1 MPIPTRPDLTR
12 KGLNPSGQGPDP
24 VRTGPRR
31 EGHPNPEAEVPVLP
45 SSLRIAI
52 VVERFAP
59 TGGGVEKVAWR
70 VANELERL
78 DVDVTVLTRSAD
90 AQLVTDTRSAPSV
103 QLLRVPT
110 VWQPLRVAAFSRA
123 AARVAKR
130 EGFDVVHSFS
140 RTRQQDLYRAGGGSH
155 REYLRHNYPSDP
167 TSPGARVAAWLRPSS
182 PRHRTLLGIEEAV
195 FKDPAQ
201 RIQCASKFVADALIA
216 RHDVARERIL
226 LLPNAVD
233 AMRFGTDDALAAGR
247 RLRAEI
253 DEKAER
259 IWLFPASGWK
269 RKGLT
274 TLFEATARLRDPG
287 LRLWIA
293 GRDQPEPWQKI
304 ATRLGIAD
312 QIRFLGPR
320 DDLEIVYGA
329 VDGMVLPTRYDAFAN
344 VTLEAAASGLPIVTT
359 NTNGAAEWLGEAV
372 VQLND
377 SRDTDALADAL
388 RTLSD
393 FERRRRL
400 GERAQQIARSMDWP
414 AHAAA
419 LCEEY
424 RRIVEGRGK
433 RAKDLKQS
441 GRGLS

>member
-1 MPIPTRPDLTR
+1 M
-12 KGLNPSGQGPDP
+12 
-24 VRTGPRR
+24 
-31 EGHPNPEAEVPVLP
+31 
-45 SSLRIAI
+45 
-52 VVERFAP
+52 
-59 TGGGVEKVAWR
+59 
-70 VANELERL
+70 

-90 AQLVTDTRSAPSV
+90 PQCVRDTRVRDTRSASNV

-110 VWQPLRVAAFSRA
+110 LWQPLRVAAFSRA
-123 AARVAKR
+123 AARVAKK
-130 EGFDVVHSFS
+130 ECFDVVHSFS

-155 REYLRHNYPSDP
+155 REYMRHNYGSDA
-167 TSPGARVAAWLRPSS
+167 TVADWLRPFS

-195 FKDPAQ
+195 FKDPTQ

-216 RHDVARERIL
+216 RHEVAPERVL

-233 AMRFGTDDALAAGR
+233 AMRFGTDDVRAAGR

-274 TLFEATARLRDPG
+274 TLFESVARVRDPG

-293 GRDQPEPWQKI
+293 GRDEPEPWQKI
-304 ATRLGIAD
+304 ATSLGIAD
-312 QIRFLGPR
+312 QIRFLGER

-344 VTLEAAASGLPIVTT
+344 VTLEAAASGLPIITT

-372 VQLND
+372 VQLD
-377 SRDTDALADAL
+377 DARDPDALAGAL

-393 FERRRRL
+393 FEGRRRL
-400 GERAQQIARSMDWP
+400 GEQAQQIARSMDWP

-424 RRIVEGRGK
+424 RRIVDARAKRGK
-433 RAKDLKQS
+433 DPRRS
-441 GRGLS
+441 EHGRS